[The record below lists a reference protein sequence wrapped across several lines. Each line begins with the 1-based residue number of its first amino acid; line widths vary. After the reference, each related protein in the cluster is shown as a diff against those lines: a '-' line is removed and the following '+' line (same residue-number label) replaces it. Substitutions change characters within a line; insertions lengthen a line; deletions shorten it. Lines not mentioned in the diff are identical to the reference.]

1 MAKIPKRDRGIFD
14 SPTGFAIEALRPHLG
29 EWLGDS
35 AGGVLALQQ
44 VPANYREPRPFRK
57 LELEIHRRLGADVGL
72 RGCGERCEQEG
83 QRKNGDDSSANA
95 RWGDVSSHD
104 VLLVGLTSSGSP
116 DPISGLVWLVPA
128 ARASL
133 RQDLP

>member
-44 VPANYREPRPFRK
+44 VPANYREPR
-57 LELEIHRRLGADVGL
+57 RLGADVGL
-72 RGCGERCEQEG
+72 RGCGARCEQEG